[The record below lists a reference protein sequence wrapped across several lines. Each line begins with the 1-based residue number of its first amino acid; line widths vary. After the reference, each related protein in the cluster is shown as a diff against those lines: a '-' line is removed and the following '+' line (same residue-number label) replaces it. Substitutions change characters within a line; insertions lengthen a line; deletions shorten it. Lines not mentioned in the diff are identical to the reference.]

1 MKVLISIWNNSF
13 RIHNIIEEERIKQTF
28 LPTVRRNRHISLGK
42 MHIQYMLLECTER
55 FTVDV
60 RQENGRAVYIELRA
74 YSLDLQ
80 LGIHKVKA

>member
-1 MKVLISIWNNSF
+1 
-13 RIHNIIEEERIKQTF
+13 
-28 LPTVRRNRHISLGK
+28 

-74 YSLDLQ
+74 
-80 LGIHKVKA
+80 